1 MINISYENKINLA
14 FDKPLEYKGI
24 YIYPAT
30 LPYYSIFLNAE
41 ECLDVSRLN
50 ERDIKLLRLP
60 YLEYLY
66 EKSLKDENFKSRWD
80 MLICIL
86 NIVLKDQSFEIV
98 KENNNISLKVYQRTK
113 EFETLNSEY
122 EDLKKNIINK
132 YNETHNIEGTEM
144 TKLLDGLS
152 DFKKKMFK
160 VVSISGVE
168 FDDFRQLVMLQND
181 IKSEHY
187 SPKIEKMLNET
198 KMKLNSVN
206 KKGENLSLEDL
217 ITAVAYTTH
226 IKPED
231 MYEMTI
237 RRFNRFLYITKN
249 KDDYYLY
256 KQLELSGNIELKTD
270 LPYWI
275 KHYEPVGKY
284 DDVLINNSSLLS
296 SVQDGKI

>member
-1 MINISYENKINLA
+1 MNISYENKMNLA

-50 ERDIKLLRLP
+50 EKDIKLLRLP

-66 EKSLKDENFKSRWD
+66 EKSLKDVSYKNRWD

-86 NIVLKDQSFEIV
+86 NVVLKDQSFEIV
-98 KENNNISLKVYQRTK
+98 KENNNINLKVYQRTK

-122 EDLKKNIINK
+122 EKLKKDIINEYK
-132 YNETHNIEGTEM
+132 NTHDIEEKGI
-144 TKLLDGLS
+144 TKLLNQLGNM
-152 DFKKKMFK
+152 KEKMFSC
-160 VVSISGVE
+160 VTITGVE
-168 FDDFRQLVMLQND
+168 FDELRELIMLQND

-187 SPKIEKMLNET
+187 SPKIEKMLEET
-198 KMKLNSVN
+198 KQKLNSIN
-206 KKGENLSLEDL
+206 KKDNDLSLEDL
-217 ITAVAYTTH
+217 ITAVSYTAN
-226 IKPED
+226 IKPQD

-237 RRFNRFLYITKN
+237 RRFNRFLYITRN

-256 KQLELSGNIELKTD
+256 KQLQLSGSIELKSD

-275 KHYEPVGKY
+275 KHFEPVGKY

>member
-1 MINISYENKINLA
+1 MNISYENKMKLA

-30 LPYYSIFLNAE
+30 LPYYSMFLNAE
-41 ECLDVSRLN
+41 ECLDVSRI
-50 ERDIKLLRLP
+50 EEKDIKLLRLP

-66 EKSLKDENFKSRWD
+66 EKSLVDQNFKNRWN
-80 MLICIL
+80 MLIYIL

-98 KENNNISLKVYQRTK
+98 KENGSINLKVYQRAK
-113 EFETLNSEY
+113 EFELLNTEY
-122 EDLKKNIINK
+122 ETLKKNIINEYEK
-132 YNETHNIEGTEM
+132 KRDIEDKEIVS
-144 TKLLDGLS
+144 LLKELEDY
-152 DFKKKMFK
+152 KNKMFNII
-160 VVSISGVE
+160 SINGIE
-168 FDDFRQLVMLQND
+168 FDDLRKIIMLQND

-187 SPKIEKMLNET
+187 SAKIEKMLNEV
-198 KMKLNSVN
+198 KMKINSL
-206 KKGENLSLEDL
+206 KKDSDNLELEDL
-217 ITAVAYTTH
+217 ITAVAYTAK

-231 MYEMTI
+231 MYDMTI
-237 RRFNRFLYITKN
+237 RRFNRFLYITRN

-256 KQLELSGNIELKTD
+256 KQLELSGNIELKKD

-275 KHYEPVGKY
+275 KHYEPTGKY